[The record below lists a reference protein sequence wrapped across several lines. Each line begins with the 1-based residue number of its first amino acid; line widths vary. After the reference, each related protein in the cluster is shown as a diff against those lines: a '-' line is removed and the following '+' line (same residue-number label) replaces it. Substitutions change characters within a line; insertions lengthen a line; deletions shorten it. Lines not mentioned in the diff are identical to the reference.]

1 MPETAGCVHEESW
14 AAWMAVIRRA
24 LEEGSAMAGSFVR
37 SVVNR
42 IEVPVE
48 DLYVVHH
55 TLLKPAQSSEPLE
68 PQTPTALANHGG
80 SNDNPVFFGCRT
92 PPFLES
98 PS

>member
-55 TLLKPAQSSEPLE
+55 TLLKPAQSSELLE
-68 PQTPTALANHGG
+68 PQPPTALANHGG
-80 SNDNPVFFGCRT
+80 SNDNPVFMHWLRD
-92 PPFLES
+92 
-98 PS
+98 

>member
-1 MPETAGCVHEESW
+1 
-14 AAWMAVIRRA
+14 
-24 LEEGSAMAGSFVR
+24 MAGSFVR

-80 SNDNPVFFGCRT
+80 SNDNPVFMHWLPNPALSRIT
-92 PPFLES
+92 LVAAYANALVA
-98 PS
+98 